1 MYQKGIK
8 RLLDVVL
15 SACGLLVLSPL
26 LLLLCLAIKLDSPG
40 PVFFKQKRVGIH
52 KSYFNILKFRT
63 MRIDTPHDMPTHLL
77 HDPEQ
82 YITRWAVSC
91 ARPVWTSCPSCG
103 ISLWA
108 IWQSSAR
115 ARPSGTSTTCWPN
128 GTNTAQTTSA
138 PA

>member
-52 KSYFNILKFRT
+52 KSYFNIC
-63 MRIDTPHDMPTHLL
+63 LL
-77 HDPEQ
+77 
-82 YITRWAVSC
+82 Y
-91 ARPVWTSCPSCG
+91 TSPSPRD
-103 ISLWA
+103 A
-108 IWQSSAR
+108 
-115 ARPSGTSTTCWPN
+115 
-128 GTNTAQTTSA
+128 
-138 PA
+138 